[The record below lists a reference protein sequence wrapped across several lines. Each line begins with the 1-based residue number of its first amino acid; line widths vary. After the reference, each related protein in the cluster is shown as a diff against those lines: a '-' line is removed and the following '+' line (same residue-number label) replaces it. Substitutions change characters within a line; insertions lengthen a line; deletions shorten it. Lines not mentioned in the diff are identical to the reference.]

1 MAHDLPKIYLVIGDK
16 ISIQLSEDKLKILT
30 KTLEEANLSV
40 RAINGLKKNFNC
52 IYVGDIIFLNKSEF
66 HKYKNIGKNT
76 SEEIIK
82 YIESNYLKF
91 GELIE
96 PWNDDVITEYRDFFE
111 KKLYDNIT
119 ETDVLLENELHSVIK
134 QSLISIKNKSEE
146 YIDRRV
152 QIVIDRYGLDGTPS
166 KTLEII
172 GQKYNVTRE
181 RIRQIEKKTIR
192 HIINSK
198 IPFPTLKKIYSII
211 QEKLPISEEELN
223 LIIKKKN
230 VTKIEWKIDGLRIF
244 GDKIGFNKK
253 IFFYKTINKKAFLIN
268 EKNLIDFSYI
278 FSFVKKRISDT
289 GLYSIKSL
297 QELEIVKKNKFNENL
312 LRSIVSSNL
321 DFHWLDEEK
330 NYFTFYR
337 QRNRLS
343 NLISKAI
350 TANKFLE
357 IEKLFKSIK
366 KNYRIKKKILFN
378 INIFIEYCK
387 INYDCIYNNNFTIE
401 FKSEIPKLSD
411 YKGYKGNRVAPN
423 ENKMINLFRNYGPI
437 INWDDLKEL
446 ALGNDISKHSLTMM
460 IQFSPLFEKIDRAT
474 YMLQGTK
481 LNEDKKDIVKI
492 ELSTRSFLKKD
503 CPFEVNKNAYVEI
516 YKHGKYQKT
525 LAYKKPL
532 RKIENNIY
540 GVDFDDEVYPIKK

>member
-223 LIIKKKN
+223 LIIKKK
-230 VTKIEWKIDGLRIF
+230 KC
-244 GDKIGFNKK
+244 NK
-253 IFFYKTINKKAFLIN
+253 
-268 EKNLIDFSYI
+268 D
-278 FSFVKKRISDT
+278 RM
-289 GLYSIKSL
+289 
-297 QELEIVKKNKFNENL
+297 EN
-312 LRSIVSSNL
+312 RWS
-321 DFHWLDEEK
+321 
-330 NYFTFYR
+330 
-337 QRNRLS
+337 
-343 NLISKAI
+343 
-350 TANKFLE
+350 
-357 IEKLFKSIK
+357 
-366 KNYRIKKKILFN
+366 
-378 INIFIEYCK
+378 
-387 INYDCIYNNNFTIE
+387 
-401 FKSEIPKLSD
+401 
-411 YKGYKGNRVAPN
+411 
-423 ENKMINLFRNYGPI
+423 
-437 INWDDLKEL
+437 
-446 ALGNDISKHSLTMM
+446 
-460 IQFSPLFEKIDRAT
+460 
-474 YMLQGTK
+474 
-481 LNEDKKDIVKI
+481 
-492 ELSTRSFLKKD
+492 
-503 CPFEVNKNAYVEI
+503 
-516 YKHGKYQKT
+516 
-525 LAYKKPL
+525 
-532 RKIENNIY
+532 
-540 GVDFDDEVYPIKK
+540 